1 MSSTPHSLKFLI
13 ANGQVLTP
21 NPIVNVSKP
30 IVREERQPHRDG
42 KKQQTAKE
50 RWPREP
56 AGRLAEPHGCWKEVG
71 LQESEQQSR

>member
-13 ANGQVLTP
+13 ASGQVLTP
-21 NPIVNVSKP
+21 NHIVNVSKP
-30 IVREERQPHRDG
+30 TVREEVQPRRDG

-56 AGRLAEPHGCWKEVG
+56 AGRLAEPHRCWKEVR
-71 LQESEQQSR
+71 LEESEQQRR